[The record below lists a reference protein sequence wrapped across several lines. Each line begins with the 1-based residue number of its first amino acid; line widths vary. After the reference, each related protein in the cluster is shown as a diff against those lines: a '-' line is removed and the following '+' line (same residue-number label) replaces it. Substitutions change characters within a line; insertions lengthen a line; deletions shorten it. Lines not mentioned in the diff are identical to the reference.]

1 MKLRLETPSLL
12 SNLVLAIAV
21 LVMATAM
28 AIPAS
33 ATTPRAGET
42 GNYRGQCRKLTKQ
55 INHYEESVLPM
66 AISRSNRTWERATN
80 EQIARLWHRR
90 ADLCPAYGRE
100 RTLLA
105 IAAEKARRINKAIS
119 VAARGAATFFSGG
132 LSGAFLP

>member
-1 MKLRLETPSLL
+1 MPKVLTRLVCAS
-12 SNLVLAIAV
+12 VVVFLA
-21 LVMATAM
+21 LAM

-33 ATTPRAGET
+33 ATTPLAGDT
-42 GNYRGQCRKLTKQ
+42 GNYRRQCRRLTKQ
-55 INHYEESVLPM
+55 IDHFEGNILPL
-66 AISRSNRTWERATN
+66 AVARGNRTWERATN

-100 RTLLA
+100 RTMLA
-105 IAAEKARRINKAIS
+105 IAAEEVRRINKMIS

>member
-1 MKLRLETPSLL
+1 MKLRLEMPKVLTR
-12 SNLVLAIAV
+12 LVCASVVVFLA
-21 LVMATAM
+21 LAM

-33 ATTPRAGET
+33 ATTPLAGDT
-42 GNYRGQCRKLTKQ
+42 GNYRGQCRRLTKQ
-55 INHYEESVLPM
+55 IDHFEGNILPL
-66 AISRSNRTWERATN
+66 AVARGNRTWERATN

-100 RTLLA
+100 RTMLA
-105 IAAEKARRINKAIS
+105 IAAEEVRRINKMIS